1 MDESVRAIHTDIQ
14 AFKNIRTQ
22 LFQMENDIK
31 LGKQPNKDNNKYFLI
46 FFHLFESVVNNTSRL
61 VDRYSNNLISQCPKE
76 VVKIMEQENK
86 EQKVMTER
94 EKKKPSDEAQG
105 QAGGEKEKS
114 SKKQDKTKSS
124 KDDKI
129 NLFNRNF
136 NQLITC
142 KKRIDHA
149 LQSM

>member
-1 MDESVRAIHTDIQ
+1 
-14 AFKNIRTQ
+14 
-22 LFQMENDIK
+22 MENDIK
-31 LGKQPNKDNNKYFLI
+31 LGKQPHKDNNKYFLI

-76 VVKIMEQENK
+76 VVKIIEKENLNL
-86 EQKVMTER
+86 QTER
-94 EKKKPSDEAQG
+94 DKKKPSDEG
-105 QAGGEKEKS
+105 QSGGEKEKS
-114 SKKQDKTKSS
+114 SKKQEKGKG

-142 KKRIDHA
+142 KKRIDYA